1 MPSWEG
7 ITAATYLTYFC
18 LPSHVFILTNQML
31 VYKDFQVILRIVIP
45 IIENVDRTSKLI
57 LRINLG
63 ISRVHKTGHNI
74 VTQFNPALTA
84 L

>member
-1 MPSWEG
+1 
-7 ITAATYLTYFC
+7 
-18 LPSHVFILTNQML
+18 ML